1 MRLKARDC
9 MAGVN
14 YTLLQDVLSM
24 TRAVSLQRERIRKR
38 LGAVLTAEKNHGH
51 EGESHILTGKIGLR
65 AFCKG
70 SSRQKQQN
78 TFSQFSFLICNSFYI
93 YEVLPRFEG

>member
-14 YTLLQDVLSM
+14 YTSLQDVLSM
-24 TRAVSLQRERIRKR
+24 TKAVSLQRERIRKR